1 MTKLQKAINACL
13 EHGLNSTSHVIPQE
27 NLTQIPA
34 LLGKCLSISVPKF
47 FLWNSNSLCYLFYE
61 S

>member
-47 FLWNSNSLCYLFYE
+47 FL
-61 S
+61 

>member
-1 MTKLQKAINACL
+1 MTQLQRVINACL

-34 LLGKCLSISVPKF
+34 PLDKCLSISVPKF
-47 FLWNSNSLCYLFYE
+47 FL
-61 S
+61 